1 MAVQDCAALHVEP
14 EPAPPEELL
23 ATRLLVLTTA
33 KGSLHLEVP
42 TGLDRIVGSETG
54 ASQ

>member
-14 EPAPPEELL
+14 EPPPPEL

-42 TGLDRIVGSETG
+42 TGLGRIVGSETG
-54 ASQ
+54 TSQ